1 MSNSYNVYLDDISD
15 AIIKIEKYTQGLS
28 YNKFSRNTL
37 IIDGVIRNLAIIGE
51 AVKRLP
57 FDLRKK
63 YPEVEWRKIAGL
75 RDILKLM

>member
-63 YPEVEWRKIAGL
+63 YPEVEWRKRAGL

>member
-1 MSNSYNVYLDDISD
+1 MSNSYNVYLDDILD

>member
-28 YNKFSRNTL
+28 YNKFNRNTL

-75 RDILKLM
+75 RDILELM

>member
-75 RDILKLM
+75 RDILELM

>member
-1 MSNSYNVYLDDISD
+1 MSNSYNVYLDDILD

-28 YNKFSRNTL
+28 YNKFNRNTL

-75 RDILKLM
+75 RDIRELM